1 MPRREWVI
9 LFNALSG
16 TVLPID
22 KEPRQALL
30 RTVMDM
36 ADGKYVGGVRVV
48 RMLEGLRVVPAQ
60 QFAQVVN
67 ELITVRIL
75 ADDEFAAYVGLL
87 SIHYDHAPKVPA
99 HLV

>member
-9 LFNALSG
+9 FFNALSG
-16 TVLPID
+16 TVLSIN

-30 RTVMDM
+30 HTVMDM
-36 ADGKYVGGVRVV
+36 ADGKYVGGTHVV
-48 RMLEGLRVVPAQ
+48 HMLEGLRLVPAPR
-60 QFAQVVN
+60 FAQFVN
-67 ELITVRIL
+67 DLITARIL

-87 SIHYDHAPKVPA
+87 AIHYDHAPKVPA